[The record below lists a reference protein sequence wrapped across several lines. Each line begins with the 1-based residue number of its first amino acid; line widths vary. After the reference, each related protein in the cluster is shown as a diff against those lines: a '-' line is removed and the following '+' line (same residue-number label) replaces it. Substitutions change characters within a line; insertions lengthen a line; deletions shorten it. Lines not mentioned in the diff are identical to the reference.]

1 MTIELFTR
9 DARTSRII
17 TCGNRN
23 RTNQK
28 LFMRG
33 CFKVWS
39 PLTTSAAD
47 SAGVA
52 QQLLRY
58 LLGALDR
65 APRKGTRLVGRR
77 RSRRVLFCGP
87 RGSVSPFATSTWCH
101 VSPTRAP
108 PLIPLSPYD
117 YYEAQR
123 PPLCP
128 ARPPRRPYRTR
139 ACRRVHPSRVEQ
151 GCSRGVCGVG
161 RGARSARHGARW
173 ARGTEGGAT
182 RRGASTVTR

>member
-1 MTIELFTR
+1 MTIELFTC

-17 TCGNRN
+17 TCDNRN

-77 RSRRVLFCGP
+77 RSRRVLLCGP
-87 RGSVSPFATSTWCH
+87 RGSNSPFATSTWCH

-151 GCSRGVCGVG
+151 GCSRGVWMSNKAGV
-161 RGARSARHGARW
+161 
-173 ARGTEGGAT
+173 
-182 RRGASTVTR
+182 